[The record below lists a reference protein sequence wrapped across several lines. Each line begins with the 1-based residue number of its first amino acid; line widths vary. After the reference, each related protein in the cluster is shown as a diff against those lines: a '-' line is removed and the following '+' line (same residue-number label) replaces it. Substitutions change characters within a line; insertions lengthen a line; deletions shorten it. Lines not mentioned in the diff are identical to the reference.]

1 VTIVIALR
9 CADGV
14 IMASDS
20 QGTEA
25 SGNVRFPVE
34 KVFQLHSRA
43 VAGGSGAHQVIA
55 DIRTD
60 LTSLSTV
67 LETSTDLD
75 QSLMGRIRPILHK
88 HYSAHIDPPN
98 QQPTSPATSIL
109 TCGLDGQGNPW
120 IIEIDHSCTCTHYE
134 QRGFHAI
141 GSGAGFAQVA
151 NLLMAHFQAKD
162 RPIEHGKLIAYRTV
176 NSVIEAS
183 AFGVGGP
190 VQMWTVDAGG
200 VHQLSDDELVAIKDS
215 VGGWEELERAALDEH
230 VQGGAA
236 PGEPAMPPEVRPN
249 STG

>member
-25 SGNVRFPVE
+25 SGNVKFPVE

-55 DIRTD
+55 DIRAD
-60 LTSLSTV
+60 LTSLSDA
-67 LETSTDLD
+67 LEASADLD
-75 QSLMGRIRPILHK
+75 QSLMGRIRPILQK
-88 HYSAHIDPPN
+88 HYGAHINPPN
-98 QQPTSPATSIL
+98 LPPSSPASSIL
-109 TCGLDGQGNPW
+109 TCGLDSRGNPW
-120 IIEIDHSCTCTHYE
+120 IIEIDPACTCTHYE

-162 RPIEHGKLIAYRTV
+162 RPIEHGKLIAYRTI

-190 VQMWTVDAGG
+190 VQMWTVDAAS
-200 VHQLSDDELVAIKDS
+200 VHRLTDDELVAIKDS
-215 VGGWEELERAALDEH
+215 VGGWEELERATLDEH
-230 VQGGAA
+230 VQGGASQA
-236 PGEPAMPPEVRPN
+236 EPTMPPEISP
-249 STG
+249 